1 MASQHLPGDRKRL
14 PALGSDYPCASLTF
28 QITRARPTHPH
39 AKKLTDAIM
48 THENAHSP
56 VREFRQGWPVI
67 FCAVLGLVVTNFHV
81 YSLTIFIEPLEET
94 FGWTRTQITGA
105 TMVSA
110 AVGVMGYPLVGVL
123 LDRYGARRVALLG
136 MLLFCPALALL
147 SQVGPEIYTWWAGY
161 ALVNIGHV
169 MAGITVWTSGV
180 ASRFDKRRGLALG
193 IALTGSGIATATL
206 PTLANFL
213 VERFG
218 WGGAY
223 MSLGAIAAILIL
235 PATLFLFHDRRS
247 LAAKGG
253 KGRVV
258 KAWTPDGVTVAQALR
273 TVTFWRL
280 LIAAL
285 FLITALLGLIVHFV
299 PMLTEHGLPRST
311 AAAIAGLIGLSSVAG
326 RLVSGFLIDRV
337 HARYVGGSFSLL
349 PAIACTLVLF
359 SGGEPLLWYP
369 AAIAFGL
376 ALGAEADVLSYSTT
390 RYFGFKSYGVLFGF
404 YAATLTIGA
413 GIGPVLGG
421 LIHDRT
427 AAYDLLVFAA
437 ISLSILASLLMF
449 TLAPYPTGPSKSEE
463 GSAPARQPA

>member
-1 MASQHLPGDRKRL
+1 M
-14 PALGSDYPCASLTF
+14 
-28 QITRARPTHPH
+28 TRTQAN
-39 AKKLTDAIM
+39 
-48 THENAHSP
+48 EP
-56 VREFRQGWPVI
+56 VRELRQGWPVI
-67 FCAVLGLVVTNFHV
+67 FCAMLGLVVTNFHV
-81 YSLTIFIEPLEET
+81 YSLTIFIEPLEQA

-105 TMVSA
+105 TIVSA
-110 AVGVMGYPLVGVL
+110 IVGVMGYPLVGIL

-147 SQVGPEIYTWWAGY
+147 SQVGPAIHTWWLGY
-161 ALVNIGHV
+161 ALVNVGHI

-193 IALTGSGIATATL
+193 ISLTGSGIATATL

-218 WGGAY
+218 WDGAY
-223 MSLGAIAAILIL
+223 IGLGVIAAVLIL
-235 PATLFLFHDRRS
+235 PTTIFLFHDRRS
-247 LAAKGG
+247 LAAKTA
-253 KGRVV
+253 KGRAV
-258 KAWTPDGVTVAQALR
+258 KAWTPEGVSVGQALG
-273 TVTFWRL
+273 TFTFWRL
-280 LIAAL
+280 LFAAL

-299 PMLTEHGLPRST
+299 PMLSEGGVARTT

-326 RLVSGFLIDRV
+326 RLISGALIDRV
-337 HARYVGGSFSLL
+337 HARFVGGAFSLL
-349 PAIACTLVLF
+349 PAIACTLVLA
-359 SGGEPLLWYP
+359 SGSEPMLWYP
-369 AAIAFGL
+369 AAAAFGL

-427 AAYDLLVFAA
+427 GAYDLLLQGA
-437 ISLSILASLLMF
+437 IGVSLLASLLMF
-449 TLAPYPTGPSKSEE
+449 TLAPYPAAPGE
-463 GSAPARQPA
+463 SAQAEVKPVEQPA